1 MTSPVG
7 NKKAPN
13 RTKEMIPHIHMA
25 AIKASAKAPVQS
37 VGNAIPKS
45 KP

>member
-1 MTSPVG
+1 MTSTVG

-13 RTKEMIPHIHMA
+13 RVKEMLPHIHMA

-37 VGNAIPKS
+37 IGNKIPKS